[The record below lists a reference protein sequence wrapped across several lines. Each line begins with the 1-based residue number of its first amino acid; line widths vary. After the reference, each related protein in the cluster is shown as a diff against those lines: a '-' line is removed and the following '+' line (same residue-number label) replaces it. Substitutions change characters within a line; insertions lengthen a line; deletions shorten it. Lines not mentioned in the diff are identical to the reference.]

1 MVSSFPEEYPY
12 EQPSPNRDD
21 YRQDAE
27 KDRLI
32 LRGFGEPAFQTYLLD
47 FNNILAIAYQFPLLK
62 TEGFHLVTAFG
73 GGGRKPEIVLEKLT
87 FGDLQARRVFHDVIE
102 GGPLLDLEQPL
113 PNDGLVFGGGFAPDE
128 VHLHLA
134 PHRVIPQFQ
143 LLGALLGDNLIQGFA
158 GMNLIDEGSA
168 GNLILLDGHPK
179 GTHLALDGE
188 LHGFFFFGGEF
199 DDHVGP
205 GHRIDPEKVDFIPGV
220 GQADFHDVFRGRG
233 DYLLLRLRG
242 DGQGRGPPAAD
253 QAAGQGEDQGSFH
266 LSALLPWP
274 APGSPD
280 HWV

>member
-12 EQPSPNRDD
+12 EQPSPNRDY
-21 YRQDAE
+21 YRHDAE

-62 TEGFHLVTAFG
+62 TEGFHLITAFG
-73 GGGRKPEIVLEKLT
+73 GRGWKPEIVLEKLT

-134 PHRVIPQFQ
+134 PHRGIAQFQ
-143 LLGALLGDNLIQGFA
+143 LLGGFLRDNLVQRFA
-158 GMNLIDEGSA
+158 GMDFIDERGV
-168 GNLILLDGHPK
+168 GNLVLLHSHPER
-179 GTHLALDGE
+179 TELAFDGE
-188 LHGFFFFGGEF
+188 LNGFFFFGGEF
-199 DDHVGP
+199 DDQIGP
-205 GHRIDPEKVDFIPGV
+205 RHRIDPEEEDFIPGV

-233 DYLLLRLRG
+233 DHLWLRLRG
-242 DGQGRGPPAAD
+242 DGQGRRPPEAD
-253 QAAGQGEDQGSFH
+253 QTAGQGKDCEPFH

-280 HWV
+280 HWG